1 MGNVYAIMM
10 NNLLQRL
17 RAEWRLKLAVT
28 IFLNLWVGIPYY
40 GLQHVHFFPETA
52 MPAGIVDH
60 SIPFVPNTVWLY
72 LSLYLLMPIAPLL
85 MQRREEL
92 MRYTVGMAGAT
103 LLATIVFIFWPT
115 ICLRPALPNPSGA
128 YQLLVAIDR
137 PFHAFPSLHAC
148 FAVYSVL
155 CARVAGFTLWL
166 RLVLWTWTALID
178 YGALATKQHVFID
191 LIAGGIL
198 GALAFYAAFRWQRI
212 TSIFPAVQN
221 FTKPS
226 TQEHS

>member
-1 MGNVYAIMM
+1 MGNVYAITV

-17 RAEWRLKLAVT
+17 RTEWRLKLAVT

-40 GLQHVHFFPETA
+40 GLQHVHFFAETV
-52 MPAGIVDH
+52 MRAGIVDQ
-60 SIPFVPNTVWLY
+60 SIPFAPNAVWLY

-92 MRYTVGMAGAT
+92 MRYAGGMAGAT
-103 LLATIVFIFWPT
+103 FLATIVFIFWPT
-115 ICLRPALPNPSGA
+115 ICLRPEVPSPSGA
-128 YQLLVAIDR
+128 YPLLVAIDR

-155 CARVAGFTLWL
+155 CARITGFPLWS
-166 RLVLWTWTALID
+166 RLILWTWAALIA

-198 GALAFYAAFRWQRI
+198 GCFAFYVAFRWQRI
-212 TSIFPAVQN
+212 TSTFPAVQN